1 MRTAVFK
8 LCPAHLPIPLRT
20 TYGLLCLCKMWLIL
34 FALPKMEQAFACQ

>member
-8 LCPAHLPIPLRT
+8 LCHARSLWRLRPAYSIKP
-20 TYGLLCLCKMWLIL
+20 LCKMWLIL